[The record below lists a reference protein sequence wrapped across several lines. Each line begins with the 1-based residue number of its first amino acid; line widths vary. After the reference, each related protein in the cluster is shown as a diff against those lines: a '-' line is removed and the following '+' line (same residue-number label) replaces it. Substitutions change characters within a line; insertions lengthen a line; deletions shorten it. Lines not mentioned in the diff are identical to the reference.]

1 MLQIRVHV
9 AIASPQLTLPFL
21 FGQDPPLESR
31 LRDLAPGFQAI
42 NLEPEENEDEQID
55 TAKEL
60 HVSPTVILIHSAA
73 HVNPAIQVDEAL
85 KRFQAALKLHAQGQN
100 SRHAA
105 ASAYRELFES
115 EIFQYREARTD
126 YERAER
132 YAEGRLD
139 VTVINGVAT
148 ALDVDA
154 GGADGVA
161 ASLSQA
167 LYMSYKNHGQFFL
180 DKLRDQCKAHP
191 EWKKEVRLRYGIHDA
206 DKVLDNWTAA
216 LDQDPSDPELWR
228 KMARFAGA
236 INSRRIKRFCLEA
249 AVELDDDP
257 AITEVMPP
265 SLAEGLAGQQLKEDL
280 QLLSDEV
287 SLSHPIMAP
296 WKNREMSTLLKRQLD
311 PIPFLPDHTSKLK
324 PPPSSLAQPPF
335 REAERPADSL
345 RHKVSEN
352 DDGHTVGPVKSWCEL
367 GIELMKCLQDTKGAL
382 QACRSILNAAEADT
396 NMNQPPEQ
404 VTNTTINPAPQPEP
418 TAEPQRQSEAKRK
431 LEDKVKQTVE
441 EPQPVRRSARHG
453 SRANNKARPV
463 EVKEET
469 PATGSKEVAKEGA
482 ENVVPESA
490 TSISIRKRS
499 QSVAGLPEGV
509 DDENVADKRS
519 KRVRRR
525 TEATLTEDT
534 ADASTSISVQMQPF
548 QESDRILFQLTK
560 TILENLGVED
570 APTLAYVQE
579 VLDSC
584 SAQQDR
590 TSKLTHN
597 GAKDLRNAVSN
608 FSEDAANVLLN
619 SEERATLGL
628 SSFLEH
634 TKSGSQDQDDV
645 PPFDEQTGLSHFSKM
660 VLDCGEWMTSN
671 DIAFAWVRVMSES
684 YSTSKWSD
692 TMKVAVVQMLNR
704 ADTILYKHIIGILES
719 PRKSDEDL
727 QVLRKVL
734 PMIFELHIDI
744 YERITNPSS
753 AVDYATRVETKYR
766 LDRWL
771 RTMSTYL
778 QVQNV
783 PQNDILCA
791 RFMWAS
797 VMTTSLTDNPVR
809 EHIMLLWTSLRDFL
823 TSENVDTVRLPNN
836 VVMPLISPAAADREL
851 SKLTTMDFFIGLF
864 QDEKMDPVAVID
876 TLEPVL
882 NPTSVFVFDGEPTGL
897 QGVPGRVNG
906 NDSACEGADKAAETC
921 KENEP
926 LEGSERS
933 ALLPTGGVNGK
944 VISENAT
951 QGMKDLWKFLLNS
964 STELRLF
971 LWSRLGDAYEA
982 IKYPTKKFS
991 CLLRSIEMVMS
1002 NMEGETYMRTPDES
1016 RKNLFMRTL
1025 KSLDELI
1032 IQALSM
1038 SLNHHAAFD
1047 IIDEE
1052 HLKTSSAAIAKLCTI
1067 LHVSSLCEDESRL
1080 GTLTLPTN
1088 NSTFTALLNK
1098 LRDMQ
1103 VRSWCLLF
1111 TMFKTGFS
1119 QMEPSTPEKD
1129 AAAYLAAVHR
1139 VLGLRKFCKA
1149 SNKIFL
1155 KSMRVE
1161 LLRMKNIEAWEDH
1174 LEQVLNDLYG
1184 LKLGVGVWEVE
1195 DHGCP
1200 YEKLEKRQA
1209 MQLVEKIMILANRM
1223 TMKDLLKSELKT
1235 TIEHMQ
1241 QTIGQTKSTAQM
1253 IHNLRNFTEML
1264 KKPIHPLRLY
1274 EALSGN
1280 LSVDCVAVNIPEAAL
1295 ARHGWFFLLGMIAL
1309 TKFKGVDLNRRQT
1322 PGATDDLRIGAT
1334 FLRLQLQFTAD
1345 RWDAWFRLAECF
1357 DYELDESVIWTAD
1370 KMNKDRSELVKFQ
1383 RNAIHCY
1390 TLALSHS
1397 RHEQVRANDGDPLHD
1412 LYHKFGMRLYSS
1424 SREPFAMEPFKHSDQ
1439 QRFFIQDMGAST
1451 FKKILHDQMSQYKVW
1466 KLAARLFRMAMK
1478 RDPHNWKNPYMLGK
1492 CYWKMY
1498 QTPED
1503 DLDRTDKKARITL
1516 SSLLAILKKSIEVSQ
1531 SARKTKNSEPILE
1544 PHYKLASILHK
1555 LVTRGDIP
1563 AADAASILAEQPFGI
1578 VAKPNDHF
1586 ASFTEPE
1593 DWEEYII
1600 RNLTKLREK
1609 DKSNWQH
1616 RIVIRHAK
1624 ILFDESTNDDLVE
1637 NSSDRIVAARAAF
1650 LLLKDSMFTKTMV
1663 MNVWKCDAER
1673 PGRHHVF
1680 TEQYVRFMTNILV
1693 ILSNRVDLELL
1704 LRRLRKKGAE
1714 FYHFADLWQY
1724 SCTAYV
1730 KLLRA
1735 AYAVPVTTDE
1745 AFKSMWTEE
1754 FEIMSERIAA
1764 WAGGDGRHPNAAF
1777 ECMKDAIEMKKL
1789 NGNLMKVAPIDDL
1802 INDCYTTIYRDVAAT
1817 LPGLEPGAIIKER
1830 NHAKEVAAQL
1840 EAVAQAELRAPMS
1853 FSGLLN
1859 PLNGE
1864 KDGAAAGTMT
1874 PMEVDKTETCVPRAK
1889 RLAGVRRPEI
1899 LRRAEQA
1906 VLRALDMPKL
1916 GAGTAKSRGGSISSA
1931 KRGSQTPALRSS
1943 RAGSGQ
1949 EDDDGPDA
1957 QVRREAGEDSDEEM
1971 EDVHGNQ
1978 RRGVDDDHRMEDGDD
1993 EEEEEEEHD
2002 TGSIHDS
2009 ADDESDLSDVPEG
2022 YDDDVPPGLLFPNLT
2037 HRFRLIGDGD
2047 VDRGDEVLGES
2058 GEGDEEG
2065 TEDGESG
2072 AEVVEEELEEEE
2084 EEEEEEGEEEGGEET
2099 EEAEEEEEEDD
2110 TQELIEDEIEVG
2122 VGYEEAGEEEEE
2134 EIDEGGEDEVEEEG
2148 DEEGEDEVEEEED
2161 EEEGEEEDE
2170 EEGDEAVEV
2179 EVGHVDD
2186 DDDDD
2191 EEEEEEEQEDVEMV
2205 DVEDEDG
2212 EEHGHEEEEDEDE
2225 EGTEEE
2231 EDEEGEEEAD
2241 EDEEE
2246 EGEEGQSEDDVDEED
2261 EEVEGEEAEEEEE
2274 GLTGQI

>member
-9 AIASPQLTLPFL
+9 AIASPQSDT
-21 FGQDPPLESR
+21 
-31 LRDLAPGFQAI
+31 PGFQAI

-55 TAKEL
+55 TTKEL
-60 HVSPTVILIHSAA
+60 H
-73 HVNPAIQVDEAL
+73 VDEAL

-105 ASAYRELFES
+105 ASAYRELFKS

-132 YAEGRLD
+132 YAEGRPD

-191 EWKKEVRLRYGIHDA
+191 EWEQEVRLRYGIHDT

-280 QLLSDEV
+280 QLLSDEM

-311 PIPFLPDHTSKLK
+311 PIPFLPDHTSKLT
-324 PPPSSLAQPPF
+324 PPPSSPAQPPL
-335 REAERPADSL
+335 REPETPADSL
-345 RHKVSEN
+345 RQKVPPT
-352 DDGHTVGPVKSWCEL
+352 DDGYTIGPVKSWCEL

-382 QACRSILNAAEADT
+382 QACRSILNAAKADA
-396 NMNQPPEQ
+396 NMSQPPEQ
-404 VTNTTINPAPQPEP
+404 VVNTTIEPVPQLEP

-431 LEDKVKQTVE
+431 SEDKVKQTVE

-463 EVKEET
+463 EAKEET
-469 PATGSKEVAKEGA
+469 PATGSKESAKEGA
-482 ENVVPESA
+482 ENDVPESA
-490 TSISIRKRS
+490 TSVSIRKRS

-579 VLDSC
+579 LLDSC

-660 VLDCGEWMTSN
+660 VLECGEWMTSN

-704 ADTILYKHIIGILES
+704 ADTILYKHIVGILES
-719 PRKSDEDL
+719 PWKSEEDL

-783 PQNDILCA
+783 PQNDVLCA

-797 VMTTSLTDNPVR
+797 IMTTSLTDNPVR

-823 TSENVDTVRLPNN
+823 TSEHVETVKLPNN

-882 NPTSVFVFDGEPTGL
+882 NPTSVFMFDGEPAGL
-897 QGVPGRVNG
+897 QDVPGRADG
-906 NDSACEGADKAAETC
+906 NDSACEGSDKATETR

-926 LEGSERS
+926 LEGSES
-933 ALLPTGGVNGK
+933 SVLSPTEGANGK

-982 IKYPTKKFS
+982 INYPTKKFS

-1002 NMEGETYMRTPDES
+1002 NMEGDTYMRTPDES

-1038 SLNHHAAFD
+1038 SLNHHTAFD
-1047 IIDEE
+1047 IIDEA

-1067 LHVSSLCEDESRL
+1067 LHVASLCEDESRL

-1088 NSTFTALLNK
+1088 NSTFTALVNK

-1111 TMFKTGFS
+1111 ALFKTGFS
-1119 QMEPSTPEKD
+1119 QMESSTPEKD
-1129 AAAYLAAVHR
+1129 AAVYLAAVHR

-1161 LLRMKNIEAWEDH
+1161 LLRMKNIETWEDH

-1209 MQLVEKIMILANRM
+1209 MQLVEKIMILATRM

-1274 EALSGN
+1274 QALSGS

-1439 QRFFIQDMGAST
+1439 ERYFIGDVGAST
-1451 FKKILHDQMSQYKVW
+1451 FKKIVHDQMSQYKVW

-1516 SSLLAILKKSIEVSQ
+1516 SRLLAILKKSIEVSQ

-1578 VAKPNDHF
+1578 VAKPDDHF

-1624 ILFDESTNDDLVE
+1624 ILFDESTSDNLVE
-1637 NSSDRIVAARAAF
+1637 NSGDRIVAARAAF

-1745 AFKSMWTEE
+1745 AFKNMWTEE

-1802 INDCYTTIYRDVAAT
+1802 INDCYTTIYKDVAVT
-1817 LPGLEPGAIIKER
+1817 LPGQEPGAIIKER

-1864 KDGAAAGTMT
+1864 RDGATAGAMT

-1916 GAGTAKSRGGSISSA
+1916 GAGAAKSRGGSISSA

-1971 EDVHGNQ
+1971 EDVHGNE
-1978 RRGVDDDHRMEDGDD
+1978 RRDVDDDHRMEDGDD

-2037 HRFRLIGDGD
+2037 HRFRLIGDED
-2047 VDRGDEVLGES
+2047 VDRGDEVSGERD
-2058 GEGDEEG
+2058 EGDEEG
-2065 TEDGESG
+2065 TEDSG
-2072 AEVVEEELEEEE
+2072 SGVEVVDEELEEEE
-2084 EEEEEEGEEEGGEET
+2084 EEKEEEEEGGEDA
-2099 EEAEEEEEEDD
+2099 EEAEEEEEEEDD

-2122 VGYEEAGEEEEE
+2122 VGYEEAGEEEEIE
-2134 EIDEGGEDEVEEEG
+2134 EGGVEQEGIEDGEDEVEGEEEEEEEDDEDEDEDDEG
-2148 DEEGEDEVEEEED
+2148 DEE

-2179 EVGHVDD
+2179 EVGHDD
-2186 DDDDD
+2186 DDN
-2191 EEEEEEEQEDVEMV
+2191 EEEEEEEQEEQEDVEMV
-2205 DVEDEDG
+2205 DVADEDG
-2212 EEHGHEEEEDEDE
+2212 EEHGHEEDEDEDE
-2225 EGTEEE
+2225 EGTEEEEEEE

-2246 EGEEGQSEDDVDEED
+2246 EGGEGQSEDDVDEED
-2261 EEVEGEEAEEEEE
+2261 EEMEGEEAEEERRGIDGEN
-2274 GLTGQI
+2274 LKV